1 MIGEETAGCDGFFE
15 ESEESSAEDVQEVE
29 EVEDNPEQV
38 VRALLSELVDRIAE
52 EEEGDDEAAMK
63 DDLDDFIVFRKGIDY
78 RSRVVLPENFM
89 SELYEASYARKK

>member
-15 ESEESSAEDVQEVE
+15 ESDESSAEDVEEVE
-29 EVEDNPEQV
+29 TVEDNPEQV
-38 VRALLSELVDRIAE
+38 VRTLLSELVDRIA

-89 SELYEASYARKK
+89 SELYEESYARKK